1 MNLLQDT
8 KECFVSGRTEG
19 LHKHHIYG
27 GARRKSSDN
36 YGCWVWLYHEDHTGR
51 QGVHFHRDF
60 DLRLKIACQK
70 AFEKKYSHSE
80 FMKMFGR
87 NYIGIDE

>member
-27 GARRKSSDN
+27 GARRKSSDK
-36 YGCWVWLYHEDHTGR
+36 YGCWVWLHHEYHTGR
-51 QGVHFHRDF
+51 QGVHFNREF
-60 DLRLKIACQK
+60 DLQLKMACQK
-70 AFEKKYSHSE
+70 AFEKKYSRAE
-80 FMKMFGR
+80 FMRIFGR
-87 NYIGIDE
+87 NYLD